1 MTLTYFLQLLFNTTY
16 EKKKFIMFRNFDTK
30 NVIFI
35 DFTDYT
41 YLYLQ
46 QIKKRSLNTNN
57 YLLSHSCKKD
67 LNA

>member
-1 MTLTYFLQLLFNTTY
+1 
-16 EKKKFIMFRNFDTK
+16 MFRNFDTK

-57 YLLSHSCKKD
+57 YLLSHSCKKI
-67 LNA
+67 

>member
-1 MTLTYFLQLLFNTTY
+1 
-16 EKKKFIMFRNFDTK
+16 MFRNFDTK
-30 NVIFI
+30 DI

-57 YLLSHSCKKD
+57 YLLSHSYKKD